1 MGDWQETTPLPP
13 PIRLYLLLITS
24 LPSHPEWQTGPET
37 ITLQITSH
45 IPLLSPWRTGRW
57 RGKDA
62 VLLRITIDPFPPLNK
77 RDDRCL

>member
-1 MGDWQETTPLPP
+1 MGDWQETTPLTPSYSIISP
-13 PIRLYLLLITS
+13 LITS
-24 LPSHPEWQTGPET
+24 LPSHLEWQTGPET
-37 ITLQITSH
+37 ITQQITSH

-62 VLLRITIDPFPPLNK
+62 VLLRITIDPFPPHNK